1 MTRRIT
7 QQFLVEKASRL
18 GDSFQEFSLRAT
30 WELSNSSQR
39 LNSVSSRV
47 QDLSLSIKQPLV
59 PMEDQDH
66 DGDQDQEQ
74 NQDQDQNGGREEDVT
89 KYGFRELGAGLV
101 FDQTKGRFVVG
112 LIRLPVVA
120 LEE

>member
-1 MTRRIT
+1 VTRRIT
-7 QQFLVEKASRL
+7 QQFLVDKASRIA
-18 GDSFQEFSLRAT
+18 DSMQEFALRAT

-47 QDLSLSIKQPLV
+47 QSLSLSINQPIV
-59 PMEDQDH
+59 PMKDQEEDQ
-66 DGDQDQEQ
+66 DQDQEE
-74 NQDQDQNGGREEDVT
+74 DGGREEAP

-112 LIRLPVVA
+112 MIRMPVVA